1 MFPGQWSVVHQR
13 PNMGPAGKRSEKFIF
28 VDNFDLS
35 SSFVTPHIQLSVP
48 FASTV
53 QLHPDV

>member
-13 PNMGPAGKRSEKFIF
+13 PNVGSVGQRSGKFIF

-35 SSFVTPHIQLSVP
+35 SSCYWARPALRDSYSAVMGLGT
-48 FASTV
+48 
-53 QLHPDV
+53 